1 MSVQLEIPDEV
12 TQAIKLPEGRMKREL
27 LVELAL
33 ALYSQDFLSF
43 GKARE
48 LAEMSKYEFG
58 LLVGKRSIPR
68 HYGQEELEEDLTYA
82 SGE

>member
-1 MSVQLEIPDEV
+1 MSVQLEIPEGV
-12 TQAIKLPEGRMKREL
+12 TQAIRLPEGRMKREL

-33 ALYSQDFLSF
+33 ALYSQGLLSF

-58 LLVGKRSIPR
+58 LLVGKRGIPR
-68 HYGQEELEEDLTYA
+68 HYGPEELEEDIAYA
-82 SGE
+82 GGE